1 MVFALSTGFLFTSKH
16 LGLLAMLYSFT
27 VVSLPRVYL
36 GYHYSTD
43 IIAGALIGMLVA
55 GLMGWQA
62 IRQPLAHYP
71 VVWSKRHPSLF
82 YFLFF
87 LLTCEIALVFE
98 NARQMITF
106 SLSL

>member
-62 IRQPLAHYP
+62 IRQPLALL
-71 VVWSKRHPSLF
+71 PSSV
-82 YFLFF
+82 
-87 LLTCEIALVFE
+87 EQAPP
-98 NARQMITF
+98 
-106 SLSL
+106 